1 MQFISERI
9 RFILYWLR
17 YLNDFLYDHIR
28 FVKYSNTE
36 YTYIRN
42 TDKLVAKIISLYHV
56 IEKGLSIDRPRLR
69 FGVPRIKM
77 LMRYIAIYS
86 GRVDRGNWDI
96 QVVSSLKVLREY
108 SKFNKDRGADSLL
121 VDEFLKDYS
130 DVLEVE
136 HIKGGTKALDLDEF
150 FSQEAPLFDTVVSL
164 RSSVRNFGVG
174 EVALAD
180 VHSAI
185 ALAQQSPSTCNRQ
198 SSRVLIT
205 KDRIQI
211 DELLALQGGAN
222 GFSEQ
227 INCLLVIC
235 SDLSC
240 YQGPGDRTSGII
252 DGSLFGMSFLHA
264 ATRYKIA
271 SIPLNWSKNY
281 KDDIKLRAMISFP
294 DSYAVLFFV
303 GLGVFKNNVRVPC
316 STKNSTHEICM
327 NIEVI

>member
-17 YLNDFLYDHIR
+17 YLNHFLYDHFR

-36 YTYIRN
+36 YEYIRDTN
-42 TDKLVAKIISLYHV
+42 KLVAKIISLYHV
-56 IEKGLSIDRPRLR
+56 IEKGLSIETPRLR
-69 FGVPRIKM
+69 FGLPRIK
-77 LMRYIAIYS
+77 LLIKYIEIYS
-86 GRVDRGNWDI
+86 GRVDRDNWDI
-96 QVVSSLKVLREY
+96 QVISSLKVLSEY
-108 SKFNKDRGADSLL
+108 SKFNRDRGADILL
-121 VDEFLKDYS
+121 VDEFLSDYS
-130 DVLEVE
+130 DFLAVE
-136 HIKGGTKALDLDEF
+136 HIEGGTKVLALDDF
-150 FSQEAPLFDTVVSL
+150 FLQEAPLFDSVVSL

-198 SSRVLIT
+198 SSRVLVT
-205 KDRIQI
+205 KDRTQI
-211 DELLALQGGAN
+211 SKLLALQGGAN

-252 DGSLFGMSFLHA
+252 DGSLFGMSLLHA
-264 ATRYKIA
+264 ATRYNIA
-271 SIPLNWSKNY
+271 SIPLNWSKSY
-281 KDDIKLRAMISFP
+281 KDDIKLREMIKFP
-294 DSYAVLFFV
+294 VSYTVLFFI
-303 GLGVFKNNVRVPC
+303 GLGTFKNNVRVAH
-316 STKNSTHEICM
+316 STKNSTFEICM
-327 NIEVI
+327 NIEPR